1 MSISEWVMS
10 VTSAIAVGTL
20 ADIIIADGGTKK
32 FVKGIAAL
40 IVFAALIAPIPALF
54 GGELDFDPA
63 ELTQDNEYLQEID
76 RSYLE
81 GRTKIFSDSLEKEGL
96 GKTVVNVHSGSGE
109 AAGEAVC
116 VVVTLYPDTFTRDM
130 TFEEAE
136 TAVKIK
142 AEAYFSLPQNMVIVV
157 GA

>member
-1 MSISEWVMS
+1 M
-10 VTSAIAVGTL
+10 
-20 ADIIIADGGTKK
+20 
-32 FVKGIAAL
+32 

-109 AAGEAVC
+109 ASGEAVC